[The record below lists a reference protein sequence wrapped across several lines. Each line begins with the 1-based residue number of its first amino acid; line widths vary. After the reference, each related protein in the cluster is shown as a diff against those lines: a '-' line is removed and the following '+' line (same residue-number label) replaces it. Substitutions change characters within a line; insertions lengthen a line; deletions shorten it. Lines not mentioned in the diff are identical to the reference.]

1 MSNVD
6 MTQFSE
12 KQITAI
18 GVLAQPNKGG
28 MEFEDV
34 AEFCGISVRQLH
46 RWRKKPEFKQAIVE
60 QSLSNVKD
68 EIPNVLSAHRK
79 QAEKG
84 NVKAIELFYKLF
96 GLLVERQEIEQTVTN
111 KDKDNESLS
120 SELEELKGL
129 IDEAKDE

>member
-1 MSNVD
+1 MGNVD

-18 GVLAQPNKGG
+18 GVLAQPNKAG
-28 MEFEDV
+28 MDFDEV
-34 AEFCGISVRQLH
+34 AEFCGIGVRQLH

-60 QSLSNVKD
+60 QSLNNVKD
-68 EIPNVLSAHRK
+68 EIPNVLSAHRR

-96 GLLVERQEIEQTVTN
+96 GLLVERQEIESTVTN

-120 SELEELKGL
+120 SELNELKGL